1 MRKYENQ
8 LDEMQEQKLREI
20 EHKGMWLAYFG
31 LLLAIVVQ
39 MVIYPAG
46 VWRYMA
52 GEFIVFMLLYLYL
65 LWQCIKNGI
74 WDRRLKA
81 DKKTNFLL
89 SLGAGLVTALL
100 FGVLSFVRYGS
111 AAVALLTFASLFV
124 FTAALCFAALSISAA
139 AYKRERRRLDGDD
152 SGEE

>member
-46 VWRYMA
+46 VWRYM
-52 GEFIVFMLLYLYL
+52 
-65 LWQCIKNGI
+65 
-74 WDRRLKA
+74 A